1 MVFFIRHI
9 LSHSLDSCNIT
20 LSKCVLVRNLDDIRW
35 KRCLLRCVFT
45 VAIPYIYIFKYNV
58 ECIYQKS
65 WSSWAGI
72 FWSVKVYG
80 YSHYQDSSKNVNFH
94 QITKKNLVTPPENPI
109 PSTDVLNRRCT
120 RCSILIVVF
129 LCLLWKCDHL
139 FREYVIINIKYHI
152 DRLNWL

>member
-1 MVFFIRHI
+1 MHVFYIIGFFIRHI

-20 LSKCVLVRNLDDIRW
+20 LSKCVLVRMTLDEKDAYYVAI
-35 KRCLLRCVFT
+35 FT

-72 FWSVKVYG
+72 FWSVRVYG

-94 QITKKNLVTPPENPI
+94 QITKKKISLR
-109 PSTDVLNRRCT
+109 LQK
-120 RCSILIVVF
+120 IV
-129 LCLLWKCDHL
+129 
-139 FREYVIINIKYHI
+139 YP
-152 DRLNWL
+152 RLMY